1 MTTPDET
8 PQERPS
14 PGPRPGNYGEI
25 SPGVPRYGQYAPE
38 GWQPPSSA
46 DANTPGNPEYDA
58 GPSSGLPPASAYPGF
73 QGAGYQNK
81 DTALPHRG
89 SGPVPPGQHLAA
101 PRQVAIASRLVMAAG
116 VLQGLS
122 GVLLLFVLLLPS
134 LRTGMIDAMKAAL
147 PSDPAYDTLLA
158 DPAMISGLLV
168 GATIFSL
175 AAAAVYFW
183 LAAKI
188 RKGANWARTT
198 GLVLAIVS
206 LLALVQPN
214 VFTIAQVGLGVVAM
228 IILFRSPAKE
238 YFARRVQGNGPH
250 GY

>member
-25 SPGVPRYGQYAPE
+25 APGVPRYGQYAPE

-46 DANTPGNPEYDA
+46 DANDPAQESGTA
-58 GPSSGLPPASAYPGF
+58 SGLPPASAYPGF

-101 PRQVAIASRLVMAAG
+101 PRQVAIASRLVTAAG
-116 VLQGLS
+116 VLQALS
-122 GVLLLFVLLLPS
+122 GVLLLFVLFVPS
-134 LRTGMIDAMKAAL
+134 VRTGMIETMKAAL

-206 LLALVQPN
+206 LLALTQPN
-214 VFTIAQVGLGVVAM
+214 VFTIIQVGLGVVA
-228 IILFRSPAKE
+228 IVILFRSPAKE
-238 YFARRVQGNGPH
+238 YFTKGIQGNGPR